1 MLCSKRGE
9 TIGKL
14 YMYKE
19 WKSGVNSSI
28 YIVVDIILIQLQ
40 KIVAKTSLAF
50 CFGGRAR
57 GWRCE
62 LPVFAAILSP
72 SLSTLDDVVKSTK
85 QCQAHGTL
93 TISGSGNSSRP

>member
-1 MLCSKRGE
+1 MLCSKQGE

-40 KIVAKTSLAF
+40 KFVAKTSLAF
-50 CFGGRAR
+50 CLAFV
-57 GWRCE
+57 
-62 LPVFAAILSP
+62 LAAEHVVGDASYRFSRQFSF

-85 QCQAHGTL
+85 HMVH
-93 TISGSGNSSRP
+93 